1 MSVGTEPVRWQQPRT
16 GSEGATQEWLDGLA
30 SGLCTPDEFL
40 AAMREQVQDDRDG
53 NWEVLSLLD
62 QYYRRGRIKL
72 ELFRA
77 LKSRLEDSALGREP
91 NLSPLLTPHAQNT
104 VTAPAAASYQAA
116 APQAASSQAALSQAA
131 SSQAA
136 SSQQAPPSP
145 RAAIRA
151 PAIGDVLRGRYRIQ
165 GILGHG
171 GMGTVF
177 EAIDEY
183 RQDLLTAGQRL
194 AIKVLHTAVTERQEL
209 LSELQREFQNLQ
221 LLSHPNVVRVHEF
234 DRDGALAFFTM
245 ELLSGSLLSR
255 VLSARNGAA
264 LPRPYALA
272 IIRDVGA
279 AISHA
284 HSRGVVHGDVN
295 PQNIFITSDGEL
307 RVLDFGASHTVHR
320 DIWNPDTELQPHA
333 PVATP
338 GYASCQ
344 VLAGQR
350 PDARDDIFAFACV
363 SYVLL
368 SGQHPFPKLTAVQA
382 REQRLRLARP
392 SGLSGGQ
399 WRALKEGL
407 RWERDRRP
415 ADVQQWLTRFG
426 LSGAAPHI
434 PPLAMLVNAPPPKKH
449 GLALAATILC
459 AALLGAG
466 GYWILTD
473 DESLA
478 NRFNGWS
485 DRVSALFAPEATAPA
500 APAETHL
507 PPSNQTSHLASGN
520 SASGARTA
528 QSSSARQNSPAKQ
541 YSAATQ
547 SASVNQTVS
556 ATPRSLPIAQVPPPA
571 AAAARMTAAPTAVAA
586 AAVPAPASA
595 SASAPRA
602 EPAAGSQGSAHIEMA
617 TDTVEV
623 PATETTAIVIVRR
636 RGSLRGEAEFK
647 WWTESG
653 TAKPATDF
661 TPATPRVESI
671 PSGRN
676 SVTLIIPV
684 SNRAR
689 SQARSFYV
697 VIDQTE
703 SGATLGAR
711 TLTMV
716 TLLPSD

>member
-1 MSVGTEPVRWQQPRT
+1 MSIGTEPVRWQRPRT
-16 GSEGATQEWLDGLA
+16 GSDGATQEWLDGLA
-30 SGLCTPDEFL
+30 SGLCSPDEFL
-40 AAMREQVQDDRDG
+40 AAMHEQFQGDRDG
-53 NWEVLSLLD
+53 NWEILSLLD
-62 QYYRRGRIKL
+62 QYYRRGKIKL
-72 ELFRA
+72 DLFRA

-91 NLSPLLTPHAQNT
+91 NLAPLLPPQTPNT
-104 VTAPAAASYQAA
+104 VTAPASVSAQE
-116 APQAASSQAALSQAA
+116 APSTPRATSSTPRAT
-131 SSQAA
+131 
-136 SSQQAPPSP
+136 PPSP
-145 RAAIRA
+145 RAVIRA
-151 PAIGDVLRGRYRIQ
+151 LSIGDVLRGRYRIQ
-165 GILGHG
+165 GVLGHG

-183 RQDLLTAGQRL
+183 RLDLLTAGQRL

-234 DRDGALAFFTM
+234 DRDGDLAFFTM

-255 VLSARNGAA
+255 LLSTRNAIA

-307 RVLDFGASHTVHR
+307 RVLDFGASHTLHR
-320 DIWNPDTELQPHA
+320 DIWNPDSELQPHA

-392 SGLSGGQ
+392 SGLSGRQ
-399 WRALKEGL
+399 WRVLKEGL
-407 RWERDRRP
+407 RWDRDRRP
-415 ADVQQWLTRFG
+415 SDVRQWLTRFG
-426 LSGAAPHI
+426 IEAAAPHI
-434 PPLAMLVNAPPPKKH
+434 PPLAMLVNAPAPRKRK
-449 GLALAATILC
+449 
-459 AALLGAG
+459 AALVAAILAVVLLAAG
-466 GYWILTD
+466 GYWVLTD
-473 DESLA
+473 DDSLA
-478 NRFNGWS
+478 NKFKGWG
-485 DRVSALFAPEATAPA
+485 DQVSALFSTEGASREAPT
-500 APAETHL
+500 ETQ
-507 PPSNQTSHLASGN
+507 PTPTSETSHAVPGN
-520 SASGARTA
+520 SSPGARTG
-528 QSSSARQNSPAKQ
+528 QNTSVRQNTSVHQNSSANQNSPANQ
-541 YSAATQ
+541 NT
-547 SASVNQTVS
+547 SVNQNVS
-556 ATPRSLPIAQVPPPA
+556 ANPRSSPTPQAAQPA
-571 AAAARMTAAPTAVAA
+571 AAAATVN
-586 AAVPAPASA
+586 
-595 SASAPRA
+595 
-602 EPAAGSQGSAHIEMA
+602 QGSAHIEMA

-636 RGSLRGEAEFK
+636 RGSLRGDASFK

-661 TPATPRVESI
+661 TPATPRVEEI
-671 PSGRN
+671 ANGRN
-676 SVTLIIPV
+676 SIILSIPV
-684 SNRAR
+684 SNRPR

-697 VIDQTE
+697 VIDQTD

>member
-1 MSVGTEPVRWQQPRT
+1 MSVGTEPVRWQRPRT
-16 GSEGATQEWLDGLA
+16 GSDGATQEWLDGLA
-30 SGLCTPDEFL
+30 SGLCSPDEFL
-40 AAMREQVQDDRDG
+40 AAMREQSQDDRDG

-72 ELFRA
+72 DLFRA
-77 LKSRLEDSALGREP
+77 LKSRLEDLALGREA
-91 NLSPLLTPHAQNT
+91 NLAPLLPLQAANT
-104 VTAPAAASYQAA
+104 VTAPAGVSPHAASPHAA
-116 APQAASSQAALSQAA
+116 SLQTASPHAASPHAASPQAASPQAATPQES
-131 SSQAA
+131 
-136 SSQQAPPSP
+136 PPRP
-145 RAAIRA
+145 RAASRA

-234 DRDGALAFFTM
+234 DRDGSLAFFTM

-255 VLSARNGAA
+255 ILSARNAAA

-320 DIWNPDTELQPHA
+320 DIWNPDSELQPHA

-382 REQRLRLARP
+382 REQRVRLARP
-392 SGLSGGQ
+392 SGLSGRQ
-399 WRALKEGL
+399 WRVLKEGL
-407 RWERDRRP
+407 RWERDKRP
-415 ADVQQWLTRFG
+415 ADVQQWLARFG
-426 LSGAAPHI
+426 MGAAAAHI
-434 PPLAMLVNAPPPKKH
+434 PPLAMLVNAPPPKKR
-449 GLALAATILC
+449 GAALAAAILGTV
-459 AALLGAG
+459 LLAAG
-466 GYWILTD
+466 GYWISTD
-473 DESLA
+473 DGSLA
-478 NRFNGWS
+478 NNFKSWG
-485 DRVSALFAPEATAPA
+485 DQVSALFTPEGAPPG
-500 APAETHL
+500 APAETQ
-507 PPSNQTSHLASGN
+507 QTSDPSTGHRASGN
-520 SASGARTA
+520 SASGNSVSGNSAPGTRSPPGSRT
-528 QSSSARQNSPAKQ
+528 PPP
-541 YSAATQ
+541 
-547 SASVNQTVS
+547 QT
-556 ATPRSLPIAQVPPPA
+556 PQPA
-571 AAAARMTAAPTAVAA
+571 AAAARVAAAPTAAAPAPRVESAA
-586 AAVPAPASA
+586 ANQA
-595 SASAPRA
+595 
-602 EPAAGSQGSAHIEMA
+602 SAHIEMA
-617 TDTVEV
+617 SDTVEV
-623 PATETTAIVIVRR
+623 PATETSAIVIVRR
-636 RGSLRGEAEFK
+636 RGNLRGAADFK

-653 TAKPATDF
+653 TAKPAMDF
-661 TPATPRVESI
+661 TPATPRVEEI
-671 PSGRN
+671 PNGRN
-676 SVTLIIPV
+676 SVTLTIPV
-684 SNRAR
+684 SNRPR